1 MSEVTD
7 DELTCRS
14 LSSRTGACRLVYA
27 LSSDGLLRLGAR
39 NSAGKHLPG
48 RNGDGYRG
56 VISASQKPARGP
68 VAVLA
73 THHEIKT

>member
-39 NSAGKHLPG
+39 NSTGKHLPRPKRRRVPRRYIG
-48 RNGDGYRG
+48 
-56 VISASQKPARGP
+56 
-68 VAVLA
+68 
-73 THHEIKT
+73 E